1 MATNVN
7 GDIGNSHEDPLTIA
21 YPDPRAG
28 SDCQLV
34 CHDAARWYKHRCQRT
49 SQTGGKSRNGG
60 VIFLPA
66 QPRGARKKKPYLI
79 LGSAVQRLM
88 AQ

>member
-34 CHDAARWYKHRCQRT
+34 CHDAAR
-49 SQTGGKSRNGG
+49 
-60 VIFLPA
+60 
-66 QPRGARKKKPYLI
+66 
-79 LGSAVQRLM
+79 
-88 AQ
+88 